1 MFLVRQPGYNRP
13 TRNIS
18 RMLRVNEHGV
28 AISTLSPTNPTSVD
42 YSFENITNIT
52 ISQADVSEF
61 SFDVVDSNG
70 PTTTYSYVCTA
81 REKLLATL
89 FNRLDDL
96 NGIGES
102 RDSLHRSSQ
111 SPKCAI

>member
-1 MFLVRQPGYNRP
+1 M
-13 TRNIS
+13 
-18 RMLRVNEHGV
+18 
-28 AISTLSPTNPTSVD
+28 STLSPTNPTSVD

-52 ISQADVSEF
+52 VSQADVSEF
-61 SFDVVDSNG
+61 SFDVMDSNG

-81 REKLLATL
+81 REKILATL

-102 RDSLHRSSQ
+102 LDFSHC
-111 SPKCAI
+111 SPWSCECARKEGVV

>member
-1 MFLVRQPGYNRP
+1 MDYEVFLVRQPGYNRP

-18 RMLRVNEHGV
+18 RMLRVSEHGV
-28 AISTLSPTNPTSVD
+28 SISTLSPTNHTFVD

-61 SFDVVDSNG
+61 SFDVMDSNG
-70 PTTTYSYVCTA
+70 PTTTHSFVCTA

-96 NGIGES
+96 NGIGEPV
-102 RDSLHRSSQ
+102 SLCSGNSDF
-111 SPKCAI
+111 